1 MAATTGFTSIG
12 ALLKL
17 GDAASPESF
26 NEIGNTTSFT
36 LNQTADQIDATH
48 LSSTSGYRE
57 FKQGY
62 KSATVTFEGHF
73 DPDNTTQDDATG
85 IVAAFNAGTSRN
97 FKADFSAAD
106 NNGVGKPTTD
116 PVCSFSGV
124 VTEFTVNAPTGDMVT
139 YSGTISMSSSPTWGA
154 S

>member
-1 MAATTGFTSIG
+1 MTATTGFTSIG

-17 GDAASPESF
+17 GDAASPETF
-26 NEIGNTTSFT
+26 NAIGNTTSFT

-48 LSSTSGYRE
+48 LDSTSGYRE

-62 KSATVTFEGHF
+62 KTATVTFEGHF
-73 DPDNTTQDDATG
+73 DPDAATQDDATG

-97 FKADFSAAD
+97 FKADFAAAD
-106 NNGVGKPTTD
+106 NNGVGKPSTD

-124 VTEFTVNAPTGDMVT
+124 ITEFTVNVPTGDMVT

>member
-1 MAATTGFTSIG
+1 MTATTGFTSIG

-17 GDAASPESF
+17 GDAASPETF
-26 NEIGNTTSFT
+26 NEIGNTTNFT
-36 LNQTADQIDATH
+36 LQQTADQIDATH

-62 KSATVTFEGHF
+62 KTATVTFSGHF
-73 DPDNTTQDDATG
+73 DPDNASQDDATG

-106 NNGVGKPTTD
+106 NNGVGKPATD

-124 VTEFTVNAPTGDMVT
+124 VTEFSIDTPTGDMVT

-154 S
+154 T

>member
-1 MAATTGFTSIG
+1 MTATTGFTSIG

-17 GDAASPESF
+17 GDAASPETF
-26 NEIGNTTSFT
+26 NEIGNTTNFT
-36 LNQTADQIDATH
+36 LQQTADQIDATH

-62 KSATVTFEGHF
+62 KTATVTFQGHF

-85 IVAAFNAGTSRN
+85 IVAAFNAGTPRN
-97 FKADFSAAD
+97 FKADFSGAD
-106 NNGVGKPTTD
+106 NNGSGKPSTD

-124 VTEFTVNAPTGDMVT
+124 VTEFSIDTPTGDMVT
-139 YSGTISMSSSPTWGA
+139 YSGSISMSSSPTWA
-154 S
+154 AT

>member
-1 MAATTGFTSIG
+1 MTATTGFTSIG

-17 GDAASPESF
+17 GDAASPETF
-26 NEIGNTTSFT
+26 NAIGNTTNFT
-36 LNQTADQIDATH
+36 LQQTADQIDATH
-48 LSSTSGYRE
+48 LDSTSGYRE

-62 KSATVTFEGHF
+62 KTASVTFQGHF

-85 IVAAFNAGTSRN
+85 ILAAFNAGTSRN

-106 NNGVGKPTTD
+106 NNGVGKPSTD

-124 VTEFTVNAPTGDMVT
+124 VTEFSIDTPTGDMVT
-139 YSGTISMSSSPTWGA
+139 YSGTISMSSSPTW
-154 S
+154 SST

>member
-1 MAATTGFTSIG
+1 MTATTGFTSIG

-26 NEIGNTTSFT
+26 NEIGNVTNFT
-36 LNQTADQIDATH
+36 LTQSADQIDATH

-62 KSATVTFEGHF
+62 KSASVSFEGHF
-73 DPDNTTQDDATG
+73 DPDNTTQGDTNG
-85 IVAAFNAGTSRN
+85 IIAAFNAGTARN

-106 NNGVGKPTTD
+106 NAGSGAPTSEG
-116 PVCSFSGV
+116 VCSFSGV
-124 VTEFTVNAPTGDMVT
+124 ITEFTVNTPTGDMVT
-139 YSGTISMSSSPTWGA
+139 FTGTISMSSSPAWATT
-154 S
+154 

>member
-12 ALLKL
+12 ALLKI
-17 GDAASPESF
+17 GDAGSPETFS
-26 NEIGNTTSFT
+26 EIGNTTNFT
-36 LNQTADQIDATH
+36 LQQTADQIDATH

-62 KSATVTFEGHF
+62 KSSTVTFEGHF
-73 DPDNTTQDDATG
+73 DPDNSTQDDASG
-85 IVAAFNAGTSRN
+85 VMAAFNAGTSRN

-106 NNGVGKPTTD
+106 NNGVGKPSTD

-124 VTEFTVNAPTGDMVT
+124 VTELSINAPTGDMVT
-139 YSGTISMSSSPTWGA
+139 YSGTISMSSAPTWA
-154 S
+154 ST